1 MRILATLIEADEGS
15 ATVAGHDVRSNPRAV
30 RAAIGLTGQYAAVD
44 ERLTGR
50 ENLHLLSVLHG
61 LSRTEARR
69 TADTMLDRFELTS
82 AANRVVRGYSGGM
95 RRRLDLASSLI
106 GHPSVLFLDEP
117 TTGLD
122 PHSRNELW
130 SVVRD
135 QVNSGVT
142 VLLTTQ
148 YLEEA
153 DQLAR
158 DIVVIDGGEVA
169 ASGTPAELKQ
179 QVGGE
184 RVAVRLPEADA
195 MERVLPILTAHATGI
210 PTVDEDGRGATV
222 TVGASLKAVSAI
234 ANDLAQ
240 AQITVDDFGVH
251 HPTLDDVF
259 LAFTNR
265 DAMDDSIHPHKFTTM
280 KAPA

>member
-1 MRILATLIEADEGS
+1 MYAIRTQGLRKRYGRHEALRGLDLEVEAGTLLGVLGPNGAGKTTIVRILATLIEADEGS

-210 PTVDEDGRGATV
+210 L
-222 TVGASLKAVSAI
+222 SL
-234 ANDLAQ
+234 
-240 AQITVDDFGVH
+240 
-251 HPTLDDVF
+251 
-259 LAFTNR
+259 
-265 DAMDDSIHPHKFTTM
+265 IHI
-280 KAPA
+280 